1 LRSNHGLSLSALFV
15 RRFSKGPL
23 LASIDYIFTTTVEQ
37 YYKKTT
43 TILLLLI
50 IITSMG
56 SSSTTTVCRTL
67 RSLFLKSFPLILT
80 LFSTPTLG
88 FASWLKC
95 YVDLDPSEIIMYQ
108 KVVPASE
115 ATHVVVIEV
124 QPYGQAAGEDVWWSS
139 SSSVNNLTDE
149 EQDRQMSIVQLPA
162 AFPGTPLT
170 LRVRLRIP
178 PSLSQGREP
187 DLQFVVEAT
196 TSISDAAAE
205 AVEFIDKGV
214 MCDGKRAFS
223 RRHDEHVILQIDL
236 NAHPELEYV
245 TLVAGWASEME
256 AVTLTPLLTLI
267 PARTTIEEDEGDDD
281 DEAEEAAPIPPP
293 TTTTTSTIE
302 EGMGGTDEL

>member
-1 LRSNHGLSLSALFV
+1 
-15 RRFSKGPL
+15 
-23 LASIDYIFTTTVEQ
+23 
-37 YYKKTT
+37 
-43 TILLLLI
+43 
-50 IITSMG
+50 MG
-56 SSSTTTVCRTL
+56 SSTTTTFRTL
-67 RSLFLKSFPLILT
+67 RSLMKSFPLILT

-108 KVVPASE
+108 KVVPASD
-115 ATHVVVIEV
+115 AAHVVVIEV

-139 SSSVNNLTDE
+139 SSSSVNNLTDK
-149 EQDRQMSIVQLPA
+149 EQDRQMNIVQLPA

-267 PARTTIEEDEGDDD
+267 PARTTIEEDE
-281 DEAEEAAPIPPP
+281 DEDAGEAAPIPP
-293 TTTTTSTIE
+293 TTTTSTIE